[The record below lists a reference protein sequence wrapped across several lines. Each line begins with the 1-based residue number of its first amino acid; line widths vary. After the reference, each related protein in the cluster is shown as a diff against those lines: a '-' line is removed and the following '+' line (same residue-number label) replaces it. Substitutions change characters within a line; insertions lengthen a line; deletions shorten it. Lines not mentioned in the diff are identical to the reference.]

1 MELQT
6 DEIPSVIGRIILVA
20 TDEALCALDFA
31 DCRERMFALLE
42 GRYGDIQLRT
52 VKDPHGCSSAVR
64 AYLDGD
70 LCALDSIPVDTS
82 GTAFQ
87 RRVWSAL
94 REIPVGSTMSYGGL
108 AARIGQPAAA
118 RAVGMS
124 NSRNPVALV
133 VPCHRVIGAGGAL
146 TGYAGGMERKR
157 WLLRHEG
164 VGV

>member
-6 DEIPSVIGRIILVA
+6 DEIPSAIGRIILVA

-42 GRYGDIQLRT
+42 ARYGDIQLRK
-52 VKDPHGCSSAVR
+52 VKDPHGYSSAVR

-70 LCALDSIPVDTS
+70 LEALDSIPVDTR

-94 REIPVGSTMSYGGL
+94 REIPVGSTLSYGGL
-108 AARIGQPAAA
+108 AARIGRPTAA
-118 RAVGMS
+118 RAVGMT